1 MTYEEY
7 ESRLSDIVKSP
18 ETAPVAVQAL
28 LSELKA
34 DTDTLTSLR
43 ADIEQ
48 KDKKIKDLQDTNIKL
63 FLQSS
68 GEDTDQKESW
78 EDMEPGEDKMN
89 AYLATLKKGD

>member
-7 ESRLSDIVKSP
+7 ESRLSDIVKAP
-18 ETAPVAVQAL
+18 DTAPVAVQAL

-63 FLQSS
+63 FLQQT
-68 GEDTDQKESW
+68 GEAPKETEQGWQDLEGDEALEAYIASK
-78 EDMEPGEDKMN
+78 GE
-89 AYLATLKKGD
+89 

>member
-7 ESRLSDIVKSP
+7 ESRLSDIVKAP
-18 ETAPVAVQAL
+18 DTAPVAVQAL

-63 FLQSS
+63 FLQQTGEAPKDSS
-68 GEDTDQKESW
+68 ETGWQDLEGDEALEAYIASKGE
-78 EDMEPGEDKMN
+78 
-89 AYLATLKKGD
+89 